1 MTKPL
6 LKGMEGVFIPVKNPA
21 LSASWY
27 EEILG
32 FQLIYMEED
41 AAVMKI
47 GEQAQTVVC
56 LVKTLNHQPMKFPEN
71 NFGVGKYYNFIPDD
85 IEETYRLLRSRNV
98 KVNKMSG
105 EGTTKFFTFYDPD
118 DNPLGVCQP

>member
-6 LKGMEGVFIPVKNPA
+6 LKGMEGVFIPVKDPE
-21 LSASWY
+21 LSARWY
-27 EEILG
+27 EETLG
-32 FQLIYMEED
+32 FKVIYIEED

-47 GEQAQTVVC
+47 GEQSQTVVC

-71 NFGVGKYYNFIPDD
+71 NFGVGKYYNFIPTD
-85 IEETYRLLRSRNV
+85 IDETYELLLQKNV
-98 KVNKMSG
+98 KVGPFGG

-118 DNPLGVCQP
+118 GNPLGVCQ